1 MLRFSTEAKLS
12 EHEQQ
17 TMEHVLNQLPDG
29 FDQAEVRDL
38 LNYLSRDPPNY
49 DDIIDIY
56 QANPELIKVT
66 LDSNGLYILHYSC
79 WKDPFVFLV
88 YDLIYLYPEALGK
101 KTKQGKYP
109 LHYACQ
115 FHQPETIIDALIKKY
130 PQAIKEKDEDGC
142 FPLHYACKTYQP
154 LSVIKVLSEMYPQA
168 IMKQDNNGYYPLT
181 LAYLYGQ
188 TIEVIQFLTEMWPYA
203 LPIDITD
210 ESMSSSLTNF
220 CNDDTTPCLVW
231 KDPDSE
237 EVRVTDGKEPMC
249 DASVQTL
256 QNLKNQLSVELPD
269 WNNIIKLLIDS
280 QEDLTN
286 RSLDE
291 NGLYLLHY
299 ACWKHAPTHVT
310 NYLIFK

>member
-1 MLRFSTEAKLS
+1 MLQFSTEAKLS

-79 WKDPFVFLV
+79 CWTDPFVFLV

-154 LSVIKVLSEMYPQA
+154 LSVIKVLSEMYPLA
-168 IMKQDNNGYYPLT
+168 IMEQDNNGHYPLS
-181 LAYLYGQ
+181 LARLCGQ
-188 TIEVIQFLTEMWPYA
+188 TVEVIQYLTQTWPAA
-203 LPIDITD
+203 LPIDIVN
-210 ESMSSSLTNF
+210 TNF
-220 CNDDTTPCLVW
+220 PLYSSFIDICNDDTIPCLVW

-237 EVRVTDGKEPMC
+237 EVQVTDGKC
-249 DASVQTL
+249 QSVQCT
-256 QNLKNQLSVELPD
+256 KISTRGVEPL
-269 WNNIIKLLIDS
+269 
-280 QEDLTN
+280 
-286 RSLDE
+286 
-291 NGLYLLHY
+291 
-299 ACWKHAPTHVT
+299 
-310 NYLIFK
+310 